1 MEPELV
7 QAFLVR
13 INQGRLARI
22 QAELEGCQ
30 SLLWLPRLPAVPQ
43 AFIPNSFVESVLV
56 DEKEF
61 ILCLD
66 KNVRIRKLSKRFHV
80 RQFVEFTV
88 EGGLFAWTTG
98 VAQACM
104 AVQISLGRGECRR
117 HRFFWKV
124 GEHGLTQR

>member
-66 KNVRIRKLSKRFHV
+66 ENV
-80 RQFVEFTV
+80 
-88 EGGLFAWTTG
+88 
-98 VAQACM
+98 
-104 AVQISLGRGECRR
+104 
-117 HRFFWKV
+117 
-124 GEHGLTQR
+124 